1 MAHEINN
8 PLAII
13 LGFSDLLLEKTPPDS
28 NAYDMLKAIE
38 NQGLKAKRVV
48 ENLLSFARAEEQKR
62 IEVDINKNIEEVLTV
77 AGNNLLLNKIAI
89 NKIELA
95 ERLPQVKGDPDEL
108 HQVFLNIINNAV
120 YAMKGGGVLTII
132 TRAANDGRDV
142 EIRIAD
148 TGYGISKKIQ
158 AEDI

>member
-108 HQVFLNIINNAV
+108 HQVF
-120 YAMKGGGVLTII
+120 
-132 TRAANDGRDV
+132 
-142 EIRIAD
+142 
-148 TGYGISKKIQ
+148 
-158 AEDI
+158 